1 MIRTYNFYLVHEK
14 EGIFLYTGKDKP
26 IYNEKTQMFEAK
38 NGEFIPSDILD
49 SLKIAYDK
57 HIKLGNCIKLKY
69 STKSIWN
76 GI

>member
-1 MIRTYNFYLVHEK
+1 MK
-14 EGIFLYTGKDKP
+14 
-26 IYNEKTQMFEAK
+26 KTQMFEAK